1 MALIKSRTDT
11 GSIIIKMVVTTRESG
26 KMTWCMDK
34 ESSAMLMV
42 PLATMVHSKMTN
54 SMYIWPHL
62 HPIPHSPTFSPTLPP
77 LTHINREK
85 ELIIITQLTNLPPH
99 LIGKTSTRLVLNGW
113 NTKVASRRWRK
124 KVLAPSVSQTVKN
137 I

>member
-26 KMTWCMDK
+26 KTTWCMDK
-34 ESSAMLMV
+34 ESSAMPMV
-42 PLATMVHSKMTN
+42 PLASMVHSKMTN
-54 SMYIWPHL
+54 LMYIWPT
-62 HPIPHSPTFSPTLPP
+62 SPPPLPTLPLHP
-77 LTHINREK
+77 TNHINREK
-85 ELIIITQLTNLPPH
+85 ESIIITQLKNLPPH
-99 LIGKTSTRLVLNGW
+99 LIGKTSTRLVINGW